1 MKKIKKIISYVIYWL
16 IQCTWG
22 IVMTFLGMVITFSLI
37 ITGHKPK
44 TIGPNVY
51 FEIGKGWGGVELGPF
66 FLCCKDAPMRTKY
79 HECGHGLQNLI
90 WGPLMPFL
98 ICIPSAARYWLFN
111 FNSPLKR
118 AVYVSLLLLAAVV
131 IFTGGAVTFALI
143 GGFKIL
149 VIIFEILRMYF
160 ILLIIWLNTSEVPK
174 FYNNKKPAYDAVWF
188 EGQATRWGTKLYEKK
203 EG

>member
-1 MKKIKKIISYVIYWL
+1 MKKIKKIISYIVYWF

-22 IVMTFLGMVITFSLI
+22 FIMTFIGACATFGLI

-44 TIGPNVY
+44 TMGPNVY
-51 FEIGKGWGGVELGPF
+51 FEVGENWGGVELGPF
-66 FLCCKDAPMRTKY
+66 FLCSKGSSMHTKY

-118 AVYVSLLLLAAVV
+118 AAYVSLLLLAAVT
-131 IFTGGAVTFALI
+131 IFTGGAAAFVLI
-143 GGFKIL
+143 GGLKIL
-149 VIIFEILRMYF
+149 VILCEILRMYF
-160 ILLIIWLNTSEVPK
+160 TLLTIWLNVSEVPK
-174 FYNNKKPAYDAVWF
+174 FYNNKRPAYDEVWF
-188 EGQATRWGTKLYEKK
+188 EGQATRWGAKMYEKK